1 MSEPATPGPR
11 WKWFAWLTAA
21 VAGLSSVI
29 QILGVFIRGF
39 AVLPWSIVVTL
50 LGAGSAIGG
59 EKLWASGLLRK
70 PRAVAVLFL
79 AAVLV
84 AGGGGFALARTIA
97 KAPCH
102 DSTGCPT
109 TPTPSPSAPHPSTS
123 TPSPDPSTVTPALG
137 CPPATSNSATGGRP
151 NRAARHD
158 GVVVYCGPDGT
169 HGPSGIPK
177 IPFWQQVTVTCWTE
191 NLSGMS
197 SITAM
202 YRLGAGRW
210 QGLYAVSDLFSNGDP
225 PAGGMTNID
234 KQLRHC

>member
-1 MSEPATPGPR
+1 MSEPAAPGPR

-39 AVLPWSIVVTL
+39 AVLPWSILVTL

-70 PRAVAVLFL
+70 PRAVAVLFV

-84 AGGGGFALARTIA
+84 AGSGGFALARTVGQ
-97 KAPCH
+97 PSCH
-102 DSTGCPT
+102 TSTGCPP
-109 TPTPSPSAPHPSTS
+109 TPTPSPS
-123 TPSPDPSTVTPALG
+123 TPSPDPSTVTPPPS
-137 CPPATSNSATGGRP
+137 CPPTTSSNAAEAGRP

-158 GVVVYCGPDGT
+158 GVTVYCGPDGSA
-169 HGPSGIPK
+169 GPSGIPK
-177 IPFWQQVTVTCWTE
+177 IPFWQEVTVTCWTE

-210 QGLYAVSDLFSNGDP
+210 QGLYAASDLFSNGDP
-225 PAGGMTNID
+225 PAGGTTNID
-234 KQLRHC
+234 KQLPHC